1 MVDGIDIKQLDINS
15 LRKTIGYV
23 SQQAILFNDTIFNN
37 IAFGLPDA
45 RMEDVEAAAKAANA
59 HNFIMK
65 TENGYQTRLIDRGM
79 SLSGGE
85 RQRICIAR
93 ELLKNPEILLLDEA
107 TSALD
112 TQSEF
117 VVQQAID
124 ELSKSKTCIIIAHR
138 LSTVTKADR
147 IILLESGE
155 IKEEGTYQEL
165 IRLNQRFARLVE
177 MQTL

>member
-1 MVDGIDIKQLDINS
+1 
-15 LRKTIGYV
+15 
-23 SQQAILFNDTIFNN
+23 
-37 IAFGLPDA
+37 
-45 RMEDVEAAAKAANA
+45 
-59 HNFIMK
+59 MK